1 MRARDMPPVYPWTIP
16 HEMKIIGRH
25 VEKSPKIWLNVLM
38 EKHDLQDIHQ
48 ALVQHWGIW
57 PIGENRIAWDALVKE
72 LGSRVEFLLKHDFER
87 LMSCMYMVDVSEQRF
102 SEAINLPEEDKPA
115 RVIAEL
121 ILEREVQKMES
132 RKRYTH
138 SESAE
143 RDIRIE
149 GQPRTTED

>member
-1 MRARDMPPVYPWTIP
+1 
-16 HEMKIIGRH
+16 
-25 VEKSPKIWLNVLM
+25 M

>member
-1 MRARDMPPVYPWTIP
+1 
-16 HEMKIIGRH
+16 
-25 VEKSPKIWLNVLM
+25 M

-48 ALVQHWGIW
+48 ALVQQWGIW
-57 PIGENRIAWDALVKE
+57 PVGENRIAWDALVEE
-72 LGSRVEFLLKHDFER
+72 LGRRVEFLLKHDFER

-102 SEAINLPEEDKPA
+102 SEAVKLPEEDRPA

-138 SESAE
+138 TGFSE
-143 RDIRIE
+143 RDVRIE
-149 GQPRTTED
+149 GRRRTIED